1 MFGKREGK
9 GMKGEGKEERLILP
23 FLFFLFH
30 RDIRES
36 LEPAPYFIIQ
46 GKQRNHAM
54 LI

>member
-23 FLFFLFH
+23 FFFFFH

-36 LEPAPYFIIQ
+36 PEAAPYFIIQ